1 MSLGI
6 PVIGARDPLRYA
18 SGKERVRHL
27 AYFLCFSDGITLL
40 TTVDK
45 IGGFLFIG
53 LKEKLVWGIRDFVQF
68 FLLIIIVSVYAD

>member
-53 LKEKLVWGIRDFVQF
+53 LKEKLV
-68 FLLIIIVSVYAD
+68 